1 MIDSTP
7 LKSDAESAF
16 PTLERSERVVILI
29 DVSRSMSQ
37 SDYPP
42 TRLQAAKEAALAFVD
57 KKMGIDDSDEVAV
70 VSFSAK
76 GRVVSPPGRVDRTR
90 ASLQHK
96 VARLKISPSGTQMG
110 HGLRKAAS
118 LLDIPLDIKG
128 GGKGKR
134 GDYLR
139 RIVVLS
145 DGENIAGPDP
155 IETASRLKRS
165 GVVIDTIGIGERGS
179 AIDPGMGLDEKML
192 RAVASPGR
200 YKYIHDS
207 STLLIHFEDL
217 AEKVAGEW
225 TNMSGDEVDLPS
237 WADPKAGGQVRL
249 MVQEKPSRLVQV
261 RGAFP
266 DPVVQMVVGFFV
278 GVFGVRYALETAPG
292 SWVLPWLSALALGL
306 IIAWS
311 MRLSGHRIKMAL
323 SAPIAFVGA
332 LGGYVLALVAQTGS
346 AGAGLDRL
354 TGEPAPHALS
364 LALATVAVGVG
375 LLNTPRQL
383 ATRAERLIL
392 PWYLWKRRRYAFFR
406 VQAGS
411 PLIGQVCLN
420 EKDHA
425 TAFTLGDQ
433 LVLCPVCGNA
443 HHVDCWIWNDGHCYG
458 GDTPCPG
465 ERPVPSR
472 T

>member
-1 MIDSTP
+1 M
-7 LKSDAESAF
+7 
-16 PTLERSERVVILI
+16 ERTERVVILI

-57 KKMGIDDSDEVAV
+57 KKMGIDESDEVAV

-76 GRVVSPPGRVDRTR
+76 GRVVSSLGRVGRTR
-90 ASLQHK
+90 ESVQHK
-96 VARLKISPSGTQMG
+96 VARLKISASGTQMG

-118 LLDIPLDIKG
+118 LLDIPLDVKG
-128 GGKGKR
+128 GGKGSLDALKR
-134 GDYLR
+134 RGQGRSGDYLR

-165 GVVIDTIGIGERGS
+165 GVVIDTIGIGERGH
-179 AIDPGMGLDEKML
+179 AIDPGYGLDEKML

-200 YKYIHDS
+200 YKYIRDS

-237 WADPKAGGQVRL
+237 WVDPKAKGQVRP
-249 MVQEKPSRLVQV
+249 MVEKKQSRLMQV

-266 DPVVQMVVGFFV
+266 GPFVQMVVGFFV
-278 GVFGVRYALETAPG
+278 GVFGVRYALETTPG

-311 MRLSGHRIKMAL
+311 MRLSGHRIKMAV
-323 SAPIAFVGA
+323 SAPIALVGA
-332 LGGYVLALVAQTGS
+332 LGGYVLALMAQTGS
-346 AGAGLDRL
+346 AVAGLDRL
-354 TGEPAPHALS
+354 TGDVAPHALS
-364 LALATVAVGVG
+364 LALSAVAVGVG

-383 ATRAERLIL
+383 ATRAERLVL
-392 PWYLWKRRRYAFFR
+392 PWYLWKRRRYAFFN

-420 EKDHA
+420 EKDHT
-425 TAFTLGDQ
+425 TAFTLGDRV
-433 LVLCPVCGNA
+433 VLCPVCGNA

-465 ERPVPSR
+465 ERPVPSH